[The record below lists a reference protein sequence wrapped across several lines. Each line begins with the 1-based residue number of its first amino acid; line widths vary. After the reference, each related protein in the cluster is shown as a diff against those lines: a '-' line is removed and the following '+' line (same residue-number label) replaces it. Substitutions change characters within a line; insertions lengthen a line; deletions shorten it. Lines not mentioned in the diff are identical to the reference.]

1 MGRNRGETRGGH
13 PRRLRVRS
21 SLITRYERLIHQFI
35 NTRTLTDRTA
45 FHRSTASW
53 VSSPRTACSSPSTA
67 FPSVSLFYNSSR
79 MGNLT
84 DVNGFG
90 HHSARPPRAR
100 RHRLLR
106 FLHLPEPP
114 LQARPRRAQGLHL
127 QVPRQGPLNCQSLL
141 FGVSGLIAFSR
152 RRRGRG
158 KKNPNHECLYLHS
171 SGVVAAR
178 RWGRTGAAA
187 TAFDNKTKTLQ
198 TNIYQFTFR
207 ATTSFDQA
215 AAVPSLEI
223 HRRFMFLIRLCVNM
237 TTQNC

>member
-1 MGRNRGETRGGH
+1 MGLVAANGVLKSIDGLPLGE
-13 PRRLRVRS
+13 
-21 SLITRYERLIHQFI
+21 FI
-35 NTRTLTDRTA
+35 L
-45 FHRSTASW
+45 
-53 VSSPRTACSSPSTA
+53 
-67 FPSVSLFYNSSR
+67 YISR
-79 MGNLT
+79 MGNST
-84 DVNGFG
+84 DVTGFG

-152 RRRGRG
+152 RRRGRV
-158 KKNPNHECLYLHS
+158 KKNTNHECLYLHS

-198 TNIYQFTFR
+198 TNIYQFTSR
-207 ATTSFDQA
+207 DDVVRSSSGGPVTRDS
-215 AAVPSLEI
+215 
-223 HRRFMFLIRLCVNM
+223 
-237 TTQNC
+237 

>member
-1 MGRNRGETRGGH
+1 M
-13 PRRLRVRS
+13 
-21 SLITRYERLIHQFI
+21 
-35 NTRTLTDRTA
+35 
-45 FHRSTASW
+45 
-53 VSSPRTACSSPSTA
+53 
-67 FPSVSLFYNSSR
+67 SLFYFYIFSY
-79 MGNLT
+79 GQLT
-84 DVNGFG
+84 DVTGFG

-141 FGVSGLIAFSR
+141 FGVSGLIAFFR
-152 RRRGRG
+152 RRRGSARRESE
-158 KKNPNHECLYLHS
+158 KKNTNHECLYLHS

-198 TNIYQFTFR
+198 TNIYISSLR
-207 ATTSFDQA
+207 AMTSFDQA

-237 TTQNC
+237 TTQNR